1 MTNLANEKFLV
12 SMPATDHNP
21 FISGIKEISGDTNER
36 EREKAKL
43 EKIKNVLNGR
53 CRNYKIV
60 FGK

>member
-1 MTNLANEKFLV
+1 
-12 SMPATDHNP
+12 MPATDHNP

-43 EKIKNVLNGR
+43 KKIKNVLNGR